1 VRVADPKA
9 CQCGE
14 VLKGV
19 IKPWECKVFGTA
31 CTPERPIGTCMVSSE
46 GACAAY
52 YNFGRFARDARSPIR
67 STAFAAAVLA
77 ILIAAAPAFAGIS
90 GPVLVSG
97 PSPFASCT
105 VGGPGTNYPNA
116 EVEPWVAVNPA
127 DSTNVVGVFQ
137 QDRWSNGGAHGLVT
151 GVSHNGG
158 GSWSETWAHLSAC
171 AGGTATNGGGYDRSS
186 DPWVTFAPNGT
197 AYQISISISADEVT
211 SAVLVAGSTNGGD
224 SWSEPITLIRDDTPF
239 NFNDKESITA
249 DPTNAS
255 YAYAVWDRARKPGE
269 NADFNALH
277 SFAFRG
283 DVLVSRTTNGGTSW
297 EPARRALPT
306 NANLFTIGNRI
317 AVRPKPRHPHTIIRA
332 LDPGHDVVKLSRL
345 PPAHPRCVLAPLSYS
360 YVDFACPHR

>member
-1 VRVADPKA
+1 MVRFFHEEE
-9 CQCGE
+9 QM
-14 VLKGV
+14 
-19 IKPWECKVFGTA
+19 T
-31 CTPERPIGTCMVSSE
+31 
-46 GACAAY
+46 
-52 YNFGRFARDARSPIR
+52 RSI
-67 STAFAAAVLA
+67 AFAAAVVA
-77 ILIAAAPAFAGIS
+77 ILMAAVPAFAGIS

-151 GVSHNGG
+151 GVSHDGG
-158 GSWSETWAHLSAC
+158 TSWSETWAHLSTC

-197 AYQISISISADEVT
+197 AYQISISISADEIT
-211 SAVLVAGSTNGGD
+211 SAVLVSRSTNGGD
-224 SWSEPITLIRDDTPF
+224 NWGEPITLIRDDTPF

>member
-1 VRVADPKA
+1 M
-9 CQCGE
+9 
-14 VLKGV
+14 
-19 IKPWECKVFGTA
+19 T
-31 CTPERPIGTCMVSSE
+31 
-46 GACAAY
+46 
-52 YNFGRFARDARSPIR
+52 R

-186 DPWVTFAPNGT
+186 DPWVTFRSERDRIPDQHLDQRRRGYVGCPGGWVHERRRQLERADYAHSRRYPFQLQRQRVDHRRSHQRVVRLRSVGSGPQTGRKRRLQRAPFIRLPGRRLGL
-197 AYQISISISADEVT
+197 SDDERRNELGAR
-211 SAVLVAGSTNGGD
+211 SSRPSDERELVHD
-224 SWSEPITLIRDDTPF
+224 
-239 NFNDKESITA
+239 
-249 DPTNAS
+249 
-255 YAYAVWDRARKPGE
+255 RKP
-269 NADFNALH
+269 D
-277 SFAFRG
+277 
-283 DVLVSRTTNGGTSW
+283 
-297 EPARRALPT
+297 RRAPKT
-306 NANLFTIGNRI
+306 EAP
-317 AVRPKPRHPHTIIRA
+317 AYDHSCVRPR
-332 LDPGHDVVKLSRL
+332 SRCCETQ
-345 PPAHPRCVLAPLSYS
+345 PSPAGTP
-360 YVDFACPHR
+360 